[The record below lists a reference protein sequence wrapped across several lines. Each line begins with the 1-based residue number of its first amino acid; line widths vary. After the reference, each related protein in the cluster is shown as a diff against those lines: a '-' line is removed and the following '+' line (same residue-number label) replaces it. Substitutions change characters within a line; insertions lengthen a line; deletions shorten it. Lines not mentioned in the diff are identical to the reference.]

1 MREQPSLAKLYR
13 ILISTDWKQGF
24 QCISKHTL
32 STRIRSPADWLEN
45 MRSKEKHHKKFSFE
59 RMWLVADDIQEI
71 VQRSWNQPIN
81 ESNTAGVMMRK
92 LARLRKELK
101 KWEKTNFGHVL
112 YNKREIN
119 KNIEEL
125 EFLEKEEIITPEQMA
140 ELQILRGKIEE
151 IYEWQEIIWCQHS
164 GILWLKEDD

>member
-1 MREQPSLAKLYR
+1 
-13 ILISTDWKQGF
+13 
-24 QCISKHTL
+24 
-32 STRIRSPADWLEN
+32 
-45 MRSKEKHHKKFSFE
+45 
-59 RMWLVADDIQEI
+59 
-71 VQRSWNQPIN
+71 
-81 ESNTAGVMMRK
+81 MRK